1 MPVNYQINGDWH
13 FTHYNNILFNIGL
26 HNSPLK
32 VKINLNIK
40 QLNFTISNFFTISIY
55 RYTFK
60 YVHQLMN
67 LAFLPA
73 GEYTPLRNEE

>member
-32 VKINLNIK
+32 VKINLNVK
-40 QLNFTISNFFTISIY
+40 QLYFTISNLFTIIFIHVPV
-55 RYTFK
+55 YTGTRSS
-60 YVHQLMN
+60 MCIN
-67 LAFLPA
+67 
-73 GEYTPLRNEE
+73 

>member
-40 QLNFTISNFFTISIY
+40 QLNFTISNFFTIISLYQYIPVYVQVCASINESCI
-55 RYTFK
+55 F
-60 YVHQLMN
+60 
-67 LAFLPA
+67 ASWGILPS
-73 GEYTPLRNEE
+73 